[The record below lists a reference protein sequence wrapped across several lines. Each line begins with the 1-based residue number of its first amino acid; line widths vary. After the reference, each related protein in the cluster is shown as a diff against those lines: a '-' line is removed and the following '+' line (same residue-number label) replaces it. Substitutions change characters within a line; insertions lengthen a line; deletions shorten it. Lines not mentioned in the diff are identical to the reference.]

1 MLHARLTLG
10 WLSILVLALIAL
22 SAIQSTGTP
31 KEGEA
36 TNVGGVTHQA
46 EVMHGP
52 EHVFYGTNMDAQNP
66 DNVICEPDSD
76 DESIRCPDACTKP
89 VPVGT
94 PRVRRAIH
102 TLTAEQWMRVVNAM
116 WVMRTVSTKDGIE
129 KYGPFYRDYDY
140 FLLFHSIHGGISGA
154 GSDVTGG
161 SSHFATWH
169 AAHVLDFETS
179 LLAVDPQIEALPY
192 LDWAA
197 MPVRSDLFNLF
208 FGTPGG
214 SLTDFYAKDRYRDCS
229 EWDVP
234 CASWTTFAG
243 IYQREDLTDADNH
256 GIVNNGPFAYW
267 PITTGAGSGGWVDN
281 KRTLQL
287 LNKESS
293 LGMIKQKGEQD
304 WVAFWGDADGFLS
317 HLTAHQ
323 PPGVFGGLPV
333 PPFNLM
339 KDYAVDLNGTQLRD
353 VFLAAPVPYL
363 VRNLAPPEDDDTDY
377 SLVENAEFV
386 SSIYEQ
392 CVTNLGNWIG
402 EHVNCL
408 QGRVEEQTYDLHDAW
423 HASVGGDN
431 KGIGGP
437 NDPAFWFHH
446 AAVIKA
452 QMHWGYKNRQLRSRA
467 WGYFIKGTFSNGT
480 LDPHSSNSAPVDLN
494 DVIGSP
500 PNGESTGTP
509 PLWEHTNTQPLFG
522 AGFDLERLMGRSDA
536 GMEATITTPMRNVD
550 VLCGDVEALYT
561 YDVIVEEKAKDAQEA
576 SARRTTRTV
585 AVVVLLVALAGAALL
600 AGPTHRVLFGP
611 PEVMKPMRA
620 SNIEEYDM
628 KMNEAARAARPSGIG
643 EA

>member
-1 MLHARLTLG
+1 MLPGRLAIG
-10 WLSILVLALIAL
+10 WLSVLALALIAL
-22 SAIQSTGTP
+22 SAIQSTSTP
-31 KEGEA
+31 NEGEA

-52 EHVFYGTNMDAQNP
+52 EHVFYGANMDAQNP
-66 DNVICEPDSD
+66 DNVICEPGSD
-76 DESIRCPDACTKP
+76 DESIRCPDACTDP
-89 VPVGT
+89 VPAGT

-102 TLTAEQWMRVVNAM
+102 TLTAEQWTRVVNAM
-116 WVMRTVSTKDGIE
+116 WVMRTVSTKDGVDI
-129 KYGPFYRDYDY
+129 YGPFYRDYDY

-161 SSHFATWH
+161 SSHFGTWH

-179 LLAVDPQIEALPY
+179 LLAVDPEIEALPY
-192 LDWAA
+192 LDWEQ
-197 MPVRSDLFNLF
+197 MPVRSDLFNTF

-214 SLTDFYAKDRYRDCS
+214 SLTDFYAQYKQCPK
-229 EWDVP
+229 WDVP

-243 IYQREDLTDADNH
+243 MYQTESLLDADNH

-267 PITTGAGSGGWVDN
+267 PITTGAGTNGWVD
-281 KRTLQL
+281 
-287 LNKESS
+287 KERKLGVLSVENN
-293 LGMIKQKGEQD
+293 LGMMKQKGEQD
-304 WVAFWGDADGFLS
+304 WVAYWGDADGFLS
-317 HLTAHQ
+317 HLTTYQ

-333 PPFNLM
+333 PPFSLM

-363 VRNLAPPEDDDTDY
+363 VRNLVSPDDDDTDY
-377 SLVENAEFV
+377 ALVESAEFV
-386 SSIYEQ
+386 GSIYKK
-392 CVTNLGNWIG
+392 CVADLGNYIG

-408 QGRVEEQTYDLHDAW
+408 QGRVNEQTFDLHDAW

-446 AAVIKA
+446 SAVIKA
-452 QMHWGYKNRQLRSRA
+452 QSHWGYKNRQLRSRA

-480 LDPHSSNSAPVDLN
+480 IEPHSSNSAPVDLN

-500 PNGESTGTP
+500 PNGDSTGTP
-509 PLWEHTNTQPLFG
+509 KLWEHTNTQPLFG
-522 AGFDLERLMGRSDA
+522 AGFDRERLMGRSDA
-536 GMEATITTPMRNVD
+536 GMEATIATPMKNVD

-561 YDVIVEEKAKDAQEA
+561 YDVIVEEKAKDLREA
-576 SARRTTRTV
+576 SERRTTRTV
-585 AVVVLLVALAGAALL
+585 AVVALLVALAGAALL
-600 AGPTHRVLFGP
+600 AGPTQRVLFGP

-620 SNIEEYDM
+620 SSDEYDM
-628 KMNEAARAARPSGIG
+628 KINEAARAARPIGIG